1 MTIPVLSFCQ
11 QDGWSARYTAPFME
25 VVPPPK
31 KAHLENSAKQ
41 EMALWKKEQSL
52 VDVADFY
59 IFGGRSKWW

>member
-1 MTIPVLSFCQ
+1 
-11 QDGWSARYTAPFME
+11 ME

-52 VDVADFY
+52 VDVAHFY
-59 IFGGRSKWW
+59 IFGGGSKWW